1 MQRARTVDEVRDLF
15 EMNGQTVAQWAKDHG
30 FSAPVVYAL
39 LSGRTRGRRGEAHRA
54 AIALGLKRP
63 VTAMVA
69 AVGETPNPSCDLF
82 DEEGRP

>member
-39 LSGRTRGRRGEAHRA
+39 LSGCKT
-54 AIALGLKRP
+54 
-63 VTAMVA
+63 
-69 AVGETPNPSCDLF
+69 TP
-82 DEEGRP
+82 